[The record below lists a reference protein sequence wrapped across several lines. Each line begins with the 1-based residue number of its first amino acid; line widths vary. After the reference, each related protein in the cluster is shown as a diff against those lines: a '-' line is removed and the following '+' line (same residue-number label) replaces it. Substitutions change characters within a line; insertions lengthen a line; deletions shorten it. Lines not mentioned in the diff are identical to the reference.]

1 MIVDMKKATVIC
13 LLSEKEKALERL
25 RELGVLHVDV
35 ATTPIPLSEER
46 ADLER
51 RLVEAEKAM
60 NLLMSVKLPR
70 EKRKD
75 TQAGSGSERLVK
87 ETIRLVE
94 RKGELAKRLENLH
107 RDREALIPWGEFS
120 PKRLDD
126 LAAAGVKV
134 VPCSIIKERFEAK
147 QQELESAGFEVF
159 LANETK
165 SKVFF
170 VTVALDPNADES
182 LLPSAYLP
190 EVSLSK
196 IDSEIE
202 ALTAEIAEINEILE
216 ETAVAL
222 PVVKQYV
229 EELSAELEFFTNR
242 DAMGESGVVAHIS
255 GYIPVTQEGALRT
268 AAGKY
273 GWGLL
278 IKNPGPDDN
287 PPTFIETP
295 KFIEPAKPIFEFIGI
310 VPGYNEWDISG
321 VFLFFFTIFF
331 GMIVGDAGYGFLF
344 LLVAL
349 AVKFKFAGNEKLK
362 RPINLFILLS
372 CATIAWGLLGG
383 TVFAI
388 PPERLPRWMRGINW
402 FTDETMKNKHIQY
415 VCFLIAAVHLSLAHI
430 WKAILY
436 FNHKKKALGQ
446 IGWAL
451 ILWGNFFTAVNLIVY
466 PEDSWPVTTLAIL
479 YGGGAF
485 LVMACAVDWR
495 DVGDVFNLPFGLI
508 GAFVD
513 LLSYIRLFAVGLSSY
528 YIAASFNNMG
538 LMILGIPTDWLPGP
552 LAAVFYFL
560 LVVFMVLVIL
570 SGHVLNVML
579 AFLGVL
585 VHGIR
590 LNTLEFSNHMELQWL
605 GRVYKPFQ
613 KRE

>member
-1 MIVDMKKATVIC
+1 MIVDMKKTTVIC

-25 RELGVLHVDV
+25 RDLGVLHVDV
-35 ATTPIPLSEER
+35 ETTSIPLSEER
-46 ADLER
+46 SDLER

-60 NLLMSVKLPR
+60 NLLASVKLPK

-75 TQAGSGSERLVK
+75 APEGGDPERLVR
-87 ETIRLVE
+87 ETLRLVE
-94 RKGELAKRLENLH
+94 RQGELSKRLEALH
-107 RDREALIPWGEFS
+107 RDREALEPWGDFTPGKLGE
-120 PKRLDD
+120 
-126 LAAAGVKV
+126 LAGAGINV
-134 VPCSIIKERFEAK
+134 VPCSVAKERFDD
-147 QQELESAGFEVF
+147 QRGELEAAGFKIFPVK
-159 LANETK
+159 ETK
-165 SKVFF
+165 TRAFF
-170 VTVALDPNADES
+170 VAVALGPDTDAA
-182 LLPSAYLP
+182 LLPAAPLP
-190 EVSLSK
+190 DASLSE

-202 ALTAEIAEINEILE
+202 ALTAEVAEIDEALE

-222 PVVKQYV
+222 PVVRQYV

-242 DAMGESGVVAHIS
+242 DSMGESSVVAHIS
-255 GYIPVTQEGALRT
+255 GYIPVTQEDALRT
-268 AAGKY
+268 AAGRY

-278 IKNPGPDDN
+278 IKEPGPDDN

-344 LLVAL
+344 LLIAL
-349 AVKFKFAGNEKLK
+349 AVKFKFAGDEKLK

-388 PPERLPRWMRGINW
+388 PPEHLPRWMRGIEW
-402 FTDETMKNKHIQY
+402 FTDEATKNKHVQY
-415 VCFLIAAVHLSLAHI
+415 VCFLIAAVHLSMAHI

-466 PEDSWPVTTLAIL
+466 PENPWPVTTLAIL

-485 LVMACAVDWR
+485 LVMACAVNWK

-552 LAAVFYFL
+552 LAAIFYFL
-560 LVVFMVLVIL
+560 LVVFMVLVIF
-570 SGHVLNVML
+570 SGHVLNIML